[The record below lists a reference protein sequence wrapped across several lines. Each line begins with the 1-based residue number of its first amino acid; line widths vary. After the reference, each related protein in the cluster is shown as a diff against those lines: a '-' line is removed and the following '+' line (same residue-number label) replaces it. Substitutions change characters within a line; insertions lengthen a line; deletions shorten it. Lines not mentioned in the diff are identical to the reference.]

1 MRYLKDKNY
10 FVSGCL
16 TPLSTI
22 FLLYR
27 GRNFYWLRKAE
38 CHWRTL

>member
-1 MRYLKDKNY
+1 MVYYMELVFMVY
-10 FVSGCL
+10 GL

-27 GRNFYWLRKAE
+27 GGTMELILN
-38 CHWRTL
+38 HT